1 MYKLM
6 PLVKGRQAST
16 PQGFSVPANIRAKK
30 EVDFPAIVYS
40 FHFLAIMHLKC
51 IIALLCPGDT

>member
-1 MYKLM
+1 MDKLM

-16 PQGFSVPANIRAKK
+16 PQGFSVPANISAKK

-40 FHFLAIMHLKC
+40 FHFLAIMQLKC
-51 IIALLCPGDT
+51 MIALL